1 MSESS
6 RVLRRLAA
14 ALATAL
20 PSLLALWS
28 WLAWGGELPES
39 VGTHWSSSG
48 PADRTTPTGEFF
60 AATLTVSSVTGG
72 IGTVVAVIPR
82 IHANGRRLALLALG
96 SVSAIAAA
104 QWLVSAGLTL
114 HAGDPHSA
122 VLGTWILV
130 VFGSFAYGV
139 IPLLLAPP
147 ATNGQ
152 HSPDTHISPQP
163 SRPRRECS

>member
-20 PSLLALWS
+20 PSVLALWS
-28 WLAWGGELPES
+28 WLAWGGGLPDS
-39 VGTHWSSSG
+39 VGSHWSSNG
-48 PADRTTPTGEFF
+48 PADRATPTGEFF
-60 AATLTVSSVTGG
+60 AATFAVSTVSGG

-82 IHANGRRLALLALG
+82 IHGNGRRLALLALG

-114 HAGDPHSA
+114 HAGDPYRA
-122 VLGTWILV
+122 VLGAWILV
-130 VFGSFAYGV
+130 VLGSFAYGV

-147 ATNGQ
+147 ATNGRS
-152 HSPDTHISPQP
+152 SPDTHISPQP